1 MNILRDTTLAAAA
14 AAFAAGILTAG
25 ATVDSTAS
33 AEEITIKLWSRAD
46 RSGPLRGG
54 NIVKAGDTL
63 NRMLAAAGLDTT
75 IEVDVHENNAKGY
88 DADALDLL
96 KAFAADKGPDV
107 YVAAHEWIG
116 AFTEAGYAMNLEEH
130 VAANPEFYGDV
141 IEVLWDS
148 VRYKG
153 ARHGVPQDS
162 EVRMFF
168 YNKDMLRQA
177 GKSEA
182 FIEGLPAAVES
193 GEFTIYD
200 LVDLAKEVMA
210 SGAAKYGMVH
220 RPNVGP
226 DFQMTME
233 SFGIDPYDDE
243 QAKLRM
249 SRSRL
254 ANFYTWLKYAV
265 DEGVLPANMTT
276 WSWDSVHAAFRGGE
290 SFLKFH
296 GIWNVGHQM
305 EAFGLSNEE
314 EYFHKIGWIHSPAES
329 KGGRPANLSHPIIY
343 VVNPSSPHAELAAYL
358 VALASQP
365 VPNTDHA
372 LSTFHTPISY
382 GQTAMRE
389 FVEKGWALRAG
400 TPMLEYSGF
409 MPNHARIG
417 EYNSIV
423 YKGIQGVETGR
434 LTPEEGADFV
444 VEELEAELG
453 DDVILLD

>member
-1 MNILRDTTLAAAA
+1 MNVLQKTTV
-14 AAFAAGILTAG
+14 AAFATGILAAGAGIG
-25 ATVDSTAS
+25 APVQSAS
-33 AEEITIKLWSRAD
+33 AEEITVKLWSRAD
-46 RSGPLRGG
+46 RSGPLRSG

-63 NRMLAAAGLDTT
+63 NRMLAATGVDTRVT
-75 IEVDVHENNAKGY
+75 VEVHENNAKGF

-116 AFTEAGYAMNLEEH
+116 AFTEAGYAMNLEDH
-130 VAANPEFYGDV
+130 IAANRELYGD
-141 IEVLWDS
+141 IIDVLWDS

-153 ARHGVPQDS
+153 ARYGIPQDS

-168 YNKDMLRQA
+168 YNKNMLRQA
-177 GKSEA
+177 GKSEE
-182 FIEGLPAAVES
+182 FIEGLPGAVES

-200 LVDLAKEVMA
+200 LVDLAKEVKD

-243 QAKLRM
+243 QAKLQM
-249 SRSRL
+249 TRSGL
-254 ANFYTWLKYAV
+254 TNFYKWLRYAV
-265 DEGVLPANMTT
+265 DQGVLPENMTT

-290 SFLKFH
+290 SFIKFH
-296 GIWNVGHQM
+296 GIWNVGKQM
-305 EAFGLSNEE
+305 EAFGLSTGE
-314 EYFHKIGWIHSPAES
+314 EYFNAIGWIHSPAES
-329 KGGRPANLSHPIIY
+329 EGGRPANLSHPIIY
-343 VVNPSSPHAELAAYL
+343 VVNPNSPRAELAAYL

-365 VPNTDHA
+365 IPNTDHA
-372 LSTFHTPISY
+372 LGTFHTPINH
-382 GQTAMRE
+382 GQTAMPE
-389 FVEKGWALRAG
+389 FVANGWALRAG

-409 MPNHARIG
+409 MPNHADIG
-417 EYNSIV
+417 PYNAII

-434 LTPEEGADFV
+434 LSPEEAAEFV

-453 DDVILLD
+453 DQVIILD

>member
-1 MNILRDTTLAAAA
+1 MNVLRKTTIAALATGILAA
-14 AAFAAGILTAG
+14 G
-25 ATVDSTAS
+25 ASFDAPVRTAS
-33 AEEITIKLWSRAD
+33 AEEITVKLWSRAD

-63 NRMLAAAGLDTT
+63 NRIFAAAGIDTRVKV
-75 IEVDVHENNAKGY
+75 EVHENNAKGF

-116 AFTEAGYAMNLEEH
+116 AFTEAGYAMNLEDH
-130 VAANPEFYGDV
+130 IAANREFYDDI
-141 IEVLWDS
+141 IEVLWES

-168 YNKDMLRQA
+168 YNKNMLRQA
-177 GKSEA
+177 GKSEE

-193 GEFTIYD
+193 GDFTIYD

-243 QAKLRM
+243 QAKLQM
-249 SRSRL
+249 SRSGL
-254 ANFYTWLKYAV
+254 ANFYKWLKYAV
-265 DEGVLPANMTT
+265 DQGVLPENMTA

-305 EAFGLSNEE
+305 EAFGLANEQ
-314 EYFHKIGWIHSPAES
+314 EYFHAIGWIHSPAES

-343 VVNPSSPHAELAAYL
+343 VVNPDSPRAELAAYL

-372 LSTFHTPISY
+372 LGTFHTPINH

-389 FVEKGWALRAG
+389 FVASGWALRAG

-409 MPNHARIG
+409 MPNHADIG
-417 EYNSIV
+417 QYNAVI

-434 LTPEEGADFV
+434 LSPEEAAEFV
-444 VEELEAELG
+444 IEELEAELG
-453 DDVILLD
+453 DQVIILD

>member
-1 MNILRDTTLAAAA
+1 MNVLGKATV
-14 AAFAAGILTAG
+14 AAFATGMIAAG
-25 ATVDSTAS
+25 AGVGAPVQSAS
-33 AEEITIKLWSRAD
+33 AEEITVKLWSRAD
-46 RSGPLRGG
+46 RSGPLRSG

-63 NRMLAAAGLDTT
+63 NRILAAAGLDSRVTV
-75 IEVDVHENNAKGY
+75 EVHENNAKGF

-116 AFTEAGYAMNLEEH
+116 AFTEAGYAMNLEDH
-130 VAANPEFYGDV
+130 IAANPELYGD
-141 IEVLWDS
+141 IIDVLWDS

-153 ARHGVPQDS
+153 ARYGIPQDS

-168 YNKDMLRQA
+168 YNKNMLREA
-177 GKSEA
+177 GKSEE

-200 LVDLAKEVMA
+200 LVDLAREVKD

-243 QAKLRM
+243 QAKLQIT
-249 SRSRL
+249 RSGL

-265 DEGVLPANMTT
+265 DQGALPENMTT

-296 GIWNVGHQM
+296 GIWNVGKQM
-305 EAFGLSNEE
+305 EAFGLSTGE
-314 EYFHKIGWIHSPAES
+314 EYFNAIGWIHSPAEK

-343 VVNPSSPHAELAAYL
+343 VVNPNSPRAELAAYL

-372 LSTFHTPISY
+372 LSTFHTPISH

-409 MPNHARIG
+409 MPNHADIG
-417 EYNSIV
+417 QYNAIV

-434 LTPEEGADFV
+434 LSPEEAAEFV
-444 VEELEAELG
+444 VEELEADLG
-453 DDVILLD
+453 DQVIVLD